1 MSDTNKLAIVILV
14 AIVVLFFL
22 FVGVGA
28 SGGIKSINVNGVVNS
43 FAGLLPSPAVDLN
56 DITASPESCL
66 NRSQRRLLVTIS
78 GCELT
83 IAASDATVRSLKL
96 QIAPGRSVNI
106 TTTVEPVEDQPLDID
121 ADLPNHNEDNLT
133 LTFFKSET
141 PSTVIISACSD
152 AGGCALNILE

>member
-1 MSDTNKLAIVILV
+1 MSDTNKLV
-14 AIVVLFFL
+14 IVVLVAVVVLFVL

-28 SGGIKSINVNGVVNS
+28 SGGIKSITVDGVVNS
-43 FAGLLPSPAVDLN
+43 LAGLLPSPSVDLN
-56 DITASPESCL
+56 DITASPDGCL
-66 NRSQRRLLVTIS
+66 NRAQRRLLVSSS

-106 TTTVEPVEDQPLDID
+106 TTTVEPVEDEPLDID
-121 ADLPNHNEDNLT
+121 ADLPNHGDDQLT

-141 PSTVIISACSD
+141 SSTVVISGCSD
-152 AGGCALNILE
+152 ASGCALNILE